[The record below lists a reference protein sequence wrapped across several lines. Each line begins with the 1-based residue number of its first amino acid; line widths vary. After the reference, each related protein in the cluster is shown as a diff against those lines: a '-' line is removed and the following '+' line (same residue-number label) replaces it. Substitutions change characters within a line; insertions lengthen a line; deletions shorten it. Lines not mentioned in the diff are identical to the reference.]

1 MSNLIFITV
10 FIVCTVTKDVILV
23 NRIKYK
29 MYEAGAVRGVS
40 AVLTIIIKRNISL
53 LLLEPFQSVTITPS

>member
-40 AVLTIIIKRNISL
+40 TVLTIIIKRNISL
-53 LLLEPFQSVTITPS
+53 LLLEPFQRVTITPS